1 MAANGLN
8 IVRAELQ
15 AYVDRG
21 LFRAFKEKAGK
32 AGRYQWEFIW
42 LMPRPL
48 VLQYE
53 PATAT
58 LTLKGLLPHVG
69 RASQMSAEVE
79 DFVASRSA
87 AGLPPHRRLDPARIN
102 VGWSKSRGVL
112 SLAIRV
118 KRRDYKYAVNKTFNL
133 LNELF
138 VFLRGSYSP
147 YLEDHFG
154 LSKE

>member
-15 AYVDRG
+15 AYSDRG
-21 LFRAFKEKAGK
+21 LFRGFTEKAGR
-32 AGRYQWEFIW
+32 AGRYQWEFVW

-48 VLQYE
+48 GLQYD
-53 PATAT
+53 PSTAT
-58 LTLKGLLPHVG
+58 LTLKDLLPHVG
-69 RASQMSAEVE
+69 RGSPIPAEVE
-79 DFVASRSA
+79 AFVASRSA
-87 AGLPPHRRLDPARIN
+87 TGVPAHRRIDPARID
-102 VGWSKSRGVL
+102 VVWSKSRGNL
-112 SLAIRV
+112 SLTIRV

-138 VFLRGSYSP
+138 VLLRRSYSP

-154 LSKE
+154 ISRE